1 ISCTLT
7 RPIVRAADAF
17 SPAIAP
23 IFFHGVP
30 NLRHSSAFSSFI
42 QMTIG
47 NSSLIFFRLKE
58 PSSDRLESGRQP
70 RRCARGY
77 RLVCN
82 RASSRQPGERRHL
95 LAVLCLGR
103 GFLRLFRIKK
113 TPRLGGGF

>member
-1 ISCTLT
+1 
-7 RPIVRAADAF
+7 
-17 SPAIAP
+17 
-23 IFFHGVP
+23 
-30 NLRHSSAFSSFI
+30 
-42 QMTIG
+42 
-47 NSSLIFFRLKE
+47 FFRLKE

-113 TPRLGGGF
+113 TPRLGGGVFSTREATNYPRHSVNSLRVGTSLFQNFRFSFLFGLNDAPAWTRLLE